1 MVLSGRQPLVVASRP
16 PLVTHLDARRR
27 AVPLFPDRQEEAYR
41 RDLFR
46 RVNAA
51 QALLMTR
58 IGRALRKVGEDID
71 ARAAERRRDSEAE
84 DLSTL
89 IRVIDEAERDFAK
102 ANEPDAKILASTGAK
117 VDTFTAAQVAR
128 TVKAVAGIDVVS
140 GGITMPVIEA
150 WADANVS
157 LIKTI
162 DARFFADIREVTVE
176 AVRSGRSTRDLIA
189 DIQERYSVS
198 KSRAEVIARDQVG
211 TLNAQITQAKQTGLG
226 ITKYIWRTLR
236 DERVRGRP
244 GGKYPNARPSHWSRE
259 GQTFEWAKPP
269 SESSDDG
276 HPGEPIMCRCTAE
289 PVLE

>member
-1 MVLSGRQPLVVASRP
+1 MVLPGRQPLVVASRP
-16 PLVTHLDARRR
+16 PLIRRVDARR

-41 RDLFR
+41 RELFR

-51 QALLMTR
+51 QAILMER
-58 IGRALRKVGEDID
+58 VGRALRKVGEDID
-71 ARAAERRRDSEAE
+71 ARAAERRRDSESE

-89 IRVIDEAERDFAK
+89 IQVIDEAERDFAK
-102 ANEPDAKILASTGAK
+102 ANAPDPESLAATGAK
-117 VDTFTAAQVAR
+117 VDTFAAAQVAR
-128 TVKAVAGIDVVS
+128 TVRTVAGLDIV
-140 GGITMPVIEA
+140 GGGVTMPLIEA

-162 DARFFADIREVTVE
+162 DSRFFADIREVTVE

-211 TLNAQITQAKQTGLG
+211 TLNAQVTQAKQTSLG

-259 GQTFEWAKPP
+259 GRTFEWAKPP